1 MEDLEKT
8 LGYHFKDK
16 NLLRQALTHSSCSSD
31 VSKNYERLE
40 FLGDR
45 VLGVAMAHLLY
56 NLFPDDPEGNLSPR
70 HTRLVRK
77 ETVAAVARELGLNH
91 YIRAEN
97 KNLRDNEN
105 VLCDVAEAV
114 IGAICIESGFATA
127 IDFVDRH
134 WRHLINQNA
143 APQIDNKTTLQEMA
157 HRLKY
162 GNPVYQLVRKE
173 GSEHEPLFYM
183 EVEVGED
190 KKAIGC
196 GKNKK
201 AAEQDAAAKLI
212 EELNNN
218 G

>member
-162 GNPVYQLVRKE
+162 G
-173 GSEHEPLFYM
+173 
-183 EVEVGED
+183 
-190 KKAIGC
+190 IGC

>member
-97 KNLRDNEN
+97 KNLRDNEEVPRRN
-105 VLCDVAEAV
+105 DGYTAHYRM
-114 IGAICIESGFATA
+114 SGQYLYSSVPRNRRFHDGSFQKRSGDAGRP
-127 IDFVDRH
+127 V
-134 WRHLINQNA
+134 HL
-143 APQIDNKTTLQEMA
+143 LQ
-157 HRLKY
+157 RSY
-162 GNPVYQLVRKE
+162 Y
-173 GSEHEPLFYM
+173 
-183 EVEVGED
+183 
-190 KKAIGC
+190 
-196 GKNKK
+196 
-201 AAEQDAAAKLI
+201 
-212 EELNNN
+212 
-218 G
+218 